1 VKISAIIVMLGVAS
15 AVAHAG
21 PITDIS
27 VSGSVTAGCG
37 SLPGGDP
44 VTVSQT
50 GVSAISFGISDCF
63 AGDSSVSATTTT
75 FTGTFGDVWG
85 AYMVANGASQ
95 ISIDLPANTFGYV
108 EVAFTGTSY
117 GLADPDGLTGDFS
130 GLLSF
135 SLGGNVPI
143 FANPYFD
150 SPETISGAFQSADF
164 LTGASPAEYT
174 VGSSW
179 EAVAA
184 STESFYAGWNYSYT
198 VTFVDPPDTFIA
210 TPESGFVA
218 TPEPGTGFLSILGF
232 AAFAIRA
239 IVFGSRRL

>member
-37 SLPGGDP
+37 SLPSGDL
-44 VTVSQT
+44 VTASQT

-85 AYMVANGASQ
+85 AYMVANGANQ

-108 EVAFTGTSY
+108 EVVFTGTSY
-117 GLADPDGLTGDFS
+117 GLADPSGLTGDFS
-130 GLLSF
+130 GSLSF
-135 SLGGNVPI
+135 SLGGSVPI

-150 SPETISGAFQSADF
+150 LPQTISGAFQSDEF
-164 LTGASPAEYT
+164 LTGTSPAEYT

-179 EAVAA
+179 QVVTA
-184 STESFYAGWNYSYT
+184 STESFYAGWSYT
-198 VTFVDPPDTFIA
+198 YTATFVDPPDTFVA
-210 TPESGFVA
+210 TPDTFVA

-239 IVFGSRRL
+239 IVFGSRRA